1 MVDEIGETLIKW
13 LRGMHCFVVAGLV
26 YMSTR
31 RAVTQLA
38 PPRTASLSPTY
49 SAFPKVFLTRR
60 LEMKLRLLTTLIA
73 TSLLAST
80 AVLAQ
85 FSDRNIKIS
94 NGVNEDH
101 PVGAGVK
108 KMQEILTAKSG
119 GKMKMNAFW
128 GGSAGGDLQATQ
140 ALRAGTQEMVV
151 TSSSPL
157 VGIVKELG
165 VFDLPFLFG
174 NEKEVDQVL
183 DGAAGAYFNKKL
195 EEAGV
200 VNLAYWENGFRNL
213 TNSKKPVNKVED
225 FDGIKV
231 RVMQNNIFLD
241 TFKTLGTNAVPM
253 AFGEVFTALET
264 KTIDGQEN
272 PFVTINTSK
281 FFEVQK
287 FLSVTRHAYTP
298 FLVLYSKKLWDQLS
312 KDEQAALRE
321 AAIEGQ
327 KVQRTTIRANDGKA
341 LADLKAKGMQVNEIS
356 PAEQRRMFEKVK
368 PVYDKNA
375 ATIGADAI
383 NVVVDALKKA
393 RGG

>member
-1 MVDEIGETLIKW
+1 MFK
-13 LRGMHCFVVAGLV
+13 
-26 YMSTR
+26 R
-31 RAVTQLA
+31 R
-38 PPRTASLSPTY
+38 
-49 SAFPKVFLTRR
+49 
-60 LEMKLRLLTTLIA
+60 TLIA
-73 TSLLAST
+73 QASLIAAGSLLAASS
-80 AVLAQ
+80 AMAQ
-85 FSDRNIKIS
+85 FSDRNIKMS

-108 KMQEILTAKSG
+108 KMQEVLAAKSG
-119 GKMKMNAFW
+119 GKLKITAFW

-174 NEKEVDQVL
+174 NEKEVDAVL
-183 DGAAGAYFNKKL
+183 DGPAGQYFNKKL

-213 TNSKKPVNKVED
+213 TNSKRAVNKVED
-225 FDGIKV
+225 FDGVKV

-281 FFEVQK
+281 LYEVQK
-287 FLSVTRHAYTP
+287 FLSITRHAYTP
-298 FLVLYSKKLWDQLS
+298 FLVLYSKKMFDTLS
-312 KDEQAALRE
+312 PQEQALLRE
-321 AAIEGQ
+321 AAVEGQ
-327 KVQRTTIRANDGKA
+327 KVQRATIRAQDGKA
-341 LADLKAKGMQVNEIS
+341 LAELKTKGMVVNEIS
-356 PAEQRRMFEKVK
+356 PAEQKRMFDRVK

-375 ATIGADAI
+375 ATIGAEAI
-383 NVVVDALKKA
+383 NTVVDALKKA
-393 RGG
+393 RGT

>member
-1 MVDEIGETLIKW
+1 
-13 LRGMHCFVVAGLV
+13 
-26 YMSTR
+26 
-31 RAVTQLA
+31 
-38 PPRTASLSPTY
+38 
-49 SAFPKVFLTRR
+49 
-60 LEMKLRLLTTLIA
+60 MKLKTIVTLLATTVF
-73 TSLLAST
+73 AST
-80 AVLAQ
+80 AALAQ
-85 FSDRNIKIS
+85 FADRNIKIT
-94 NGVNEDH
+94 NGVNADH

-108 KMQEILTAKSG
+108 KMEEILTARSG
-119 GKMKMNAFW
+119 GKMKLNAFW

-174 NEKEVDQVL
+174 NEKEVDAVL
-183 DGAAGAYFNKKL
+183 DGVAGAYFNKKL
-195 EEAGV
+195 EEAGL

-213 TNSKKPVNKVED
+213 TNSKRAVNKVED

-287 FLSVTRHAYTP
+287 YLSVTRHAYTP

-312 KDEQAALRE
+312 PAEQAALRE

-327 KVQRTTIRANDGKA
+327 KVQRATIRANDGKA
-341 LADLKAKGMQVNEIS
+341 LAELKAKGMAVNEIT

>member
-1 MVDEIGETLIKW
+1 MFK
-13 LRGMHCFVVAGLV
+13 
-26 YMSTR
+26 R
-31 RAVTQLA
+31 R
-38 PPRTASLSPTY
+38 
-49 SAFPKVFLTRR
+49 
-60 LEMKLRLLTTLIA
+60 TLIA
-73 TSLLAST
+73 QASLIAAGSLLAASS
-80 AVLAQ
+80 AMAQ
-85 FSDRNIKIS
+85 FSERNIKMS

-108 KMQEILTAKSG
+108 KMQEILAAKSG
-119 GKMKMNAFW
+119 GKMKITAFW

-165 VFDLPFLFG
+165 VFDLPFLFA
-174 NEKEVDQVL
+174 NEKEVDAVL
-183 DGAAGAYFNKKL
+183 DGSAGQYFNKKL
-195 EEAGV
+195 EDAGV

-213 TNSKKPVNKVED
+213 TNSKRAVNKVED
-225 FDGIKV
+225 FDGVKV

-287 FLSVTRHAYTP
+287 YLSITRHAYTP
-298 FLVLYSKKLWDQLS
+298 FLVLYSKKMFDTLS
-312 KDEQAALRE
+312 PQEQALMRE
-321 AAIEGQ
+321 AAMEGQ
-327 KVQRTTIRANDGKA
+327 KVQRATIRAQDGKA
-341 LADLKAKGMQVNEIS
+341 LADLKTKGMLVNEIT
-356 PAEQRRMFEKVK
+356 PAEQKRMFEKVK
-368 PVYDKNA
+368 PVYEKNA

-383 NVVVDALKKA
+383 NTVVDALKKA

>member
-1 MVDEIGETLIKW
+1 MKRRNLIAQATLI
-13 LRGMHCFVVAGLV
+13 
-26 YMSTR
+26 
-31 RAVTQLA
+31 VTGAL
-38 PPRTASLSPTY
+38 
-49 SAFPKVFLTRR
+49 F
-60 LEMKLRLLTTLIA
+60 A
-73 TSLLAST
+73 TSA
-80 AVLAQ
+80 AMAQ
-85 FSDRNIKIS
+85 FSDRTIKMS

-108 KMQEILTAKSG
+108 KMQEVLTAKSG
-119 GKMKMNAFW
+119 GKLKLTAFW

-165 VFDLPFLFG
+165 AFDLPFLFA
-174 NEKEVDQVL
+174 NEKEADAVL
-183 DGAAGAYFNKKL
+183 DGPAGAFFNKKL
-195 EEAGV
+195 EEAGL

-213 TNSKKPVNKVED
+213 TNSKRAVTKVED
-225 FDGIKV
+225 FDGVKV

-287 FLSVTRHAYTP
+287 YLSITRHAYTP
-298 FLVLYSKKLWDQLS
+298 FLVLYSKKMFDTLS
-312 KDEQAALRE
+312 KEEQAALRE

-327 KVQRTTIRANDGKA
+327 KVQRATIRAVDGKA
-341 LADLKAKGMQVNEIS
+341 LAELKAKGMQVNEIT
-356 PAEQRRMFEKVK
+356 PAEQKRMFEKVK
-368 PVYDKNA
+368 PVYEKNA

-383 NVVVDALKKA
+383 NVVVDALKKS